1 MKKII
6 FLFLVSP
13 FFFLSCSD
21 NESATESGNKDVTVE
36 IECNSGYLPALAGQY
51 IFTLDSEPVYNE
63 SDWDMAFQSPD
74 SDEYQFILAKTDLS
88 LANKLTLS
96 FKQERVNFLLQCF
109 YGPKDE
115 NTDAD
120 GMNIETRITVKVN
133 GRVVNTETVI
143 DDPLFK
149 AIRYSE

>member
-1 MKKII
+1 MKKVI
-6 FLFLVSP
+6 FLFFALP
-13 FFFLSCSD
+13 FFLLSCGD
-21 NESATESGNKDVTVE
+21 NEPTTESGNKDVTVE
-36 IECNSGYLPALAGQY
+36 IECNSDYLPVLAGQY
-51 IFTLDSEPVYNE
+51 IFALDSEPVYNE
-63 SDWDMAFQSPD
+63 SDWDMVFQNPD
-74 SDEYQFILAKTDLS
+74 SDEYQFILAKTNLY

-120 GMNIETRITVKVN
+120 GMSIETRITVKVN

-143 DDPLFK
+143 DGPLLK